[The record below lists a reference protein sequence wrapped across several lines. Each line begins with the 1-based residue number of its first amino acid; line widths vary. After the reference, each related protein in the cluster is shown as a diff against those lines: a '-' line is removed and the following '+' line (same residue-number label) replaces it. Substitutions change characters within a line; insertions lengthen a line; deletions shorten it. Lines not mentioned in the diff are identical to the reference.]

1 MNFSKSIIAAAVSV
15 FSALCGTISAQELN
29 RYEVNVGDFNE
40 LNVIEGLKVDYVQSA
55 DSAGIATFDTT
66 PDMASLLMFT
76 NNKEKLDIQIA
87 TDGINYTNLPPITV
101 RSRFLTKVSNS
112 GDSLVR
118 VLSVEPCAN
127 FKARLIGNGQIAV
140 HGVDANYVDC
150 SLDTGNGV
158 IAIDG
163 KTQKAKF
170 TLVGTGSIQ
179 ADDLIADEVKCSLL
193 GTGSIGCHPTTQL
206 TVVGASSGKVF
217 YRGEPKVKN
226 RSIGVKINPIE
237 E

>member
-1 MNFSKSIIAAAVSV
+1 MNISKLILSVISIAST
-15 FSALCGTISAQELN
+15 FCGPLSAQEIN
-29 RYEVNVGDFNE
+29 RYEVNAGDFSE
-40 LNVIEGLKVDYVQSA
+40 LNVIEGLKVDYIQSN
-55 DSAGIATFDTT
+55 DSAGIVTFETT

-118 VLSVEPCAN
+118 VLKLAPCAN
-127 FKARLIGNGQIAV
+127 FKARLIGNGQVAV
-140 HGVDANYVDC
+140 HGVDANHVDC

-179 ADDLIADEVKCSLL
+179 ADDMAAEEVKCSLL
-193 GTGSIGCHPTTQL
+193 GTGSIGCNPTKQL

-217 YRGEPKVKN
+217 HRGEPKIKN
-226 RSIGVKINPIE
+226 RSIGVKIYPIE

>member
-1 MNFSKSIIAAAVSV
+1 MNITKLLISAISMVSV
-15 FSALCGTISAQELN
+15 LSPTLAAQSIS

-40 LNVIEGLKVDYVQSA
+40 LNVIEGLKVDYVCSA
-55 DSAGIATFDTT
+55 DSAGIATFETT
-66 PDMASLLMFT
+66 PEMASLLMFT

-87 TDGINYTNLPPITV
+87 TDGINYTGLPLITV
-101 RSRFLTKVSNS
+101 RSRFLSKVSNS

-118 VLSVEPCAN
+118 VLTVEPCAN
-127 FKARLIGNGQIAV
+127 FKARLIGNGQVAV

-179 ADDLIADEVKCSLL
+179 ADDMTVDEAKCSLL
-193 GTGSIGCHPTTQL
+193 GTGSIGCNVSTQL

-217 YRGEPKVKN
+217 YRGEPKIKN
-226 RSIGVKINPIE
+226 RSIGVKVFPIE